1 MSLGNNGA
9 IKDEETE
16 ANGDN
21 LEELL
26 SQSLALDTSRVT
38 LTRLTNKMEKKD
50 EKPIAEQDPS
60 VNDIGGL
67 LLDESSQSK
76 GESVIWQF
84 FRQG

>member
-9 IKDEETE
+9 IKDEEKE

-50 EKPIAEQDPS
+50 EKPIAEQDHS
-60 VNDIGGL
+60 VNDIWGL
-67 LLDESSQSK
+67 LQDEPK

>member
-9 IKDEETE
+9 IKDEEKE

-67 LLDESSQSK
+67 LQDEPK